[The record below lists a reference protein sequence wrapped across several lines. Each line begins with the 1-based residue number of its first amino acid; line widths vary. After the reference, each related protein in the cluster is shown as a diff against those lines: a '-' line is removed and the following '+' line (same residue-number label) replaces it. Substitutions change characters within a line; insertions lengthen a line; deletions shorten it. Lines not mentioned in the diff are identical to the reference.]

1 MVGPHYLF
9 QLQIDFTQ
17 RFFVADIAG
26 EDDVGEV
33 GSHDAGH
40 AGDDDVFCHHGKM
53 LEIVVKTC
61 MFHGKC
67 VFLQRQS

>member
-1 MVGPHYLF
+1 MVGPNYLF

-17 RFFVADIAG
+17 RVLVADIAG

-40 AGDDDVFCHHGKM
+40 AGDDYVFCHHGKM